1 MPSFDRFEGP
11 LFWVGLLLVW
21 NLIVFLRYGWDKL
34 AAIQGYWRVSEA
46 ELLLLGFLGGA
57 LGAKVA
63 QRVFRH
69 KTSKQPFA
77 QNLNIVVGLQ
87 AVLVF
92 CAAVFP
98 EPMMHTVSTVGVWL
112 APENVE
118 PDRSPVVKVNRGL

>member
-1 MPSFDRFEGP
+1 M
-11 LFWVGLLLVW
+11 GLLLVW

-34 AAIQGYWRVSEA
+34 VAIQGYWRVSEA